1 MDKNSEQPSL
11 KYLTNGIFTQNKV
24 LLLLFTFEA
33 GAFAQKALRQNWH
46 NKIIFTN
53 YIANCCLSKPGIDGN
68 DSLITDRYCHLTTC
82 KVNNLGS
89 LMTK

>member
-33 GAFAQKALRQNWH
+33 GVFAQKALRQNWH
-46 NKIIFTN
+46 NKIIF
-53 YIANCCLSKPGIDGN
+53 
-68 DSLITDRYCHLTTC
+68 H
-82 KVNNLGS
+82 
-89 LMTK
+89 